1 MTGRPPRSR
10 ACSEVSSVTILEEIT
25 AYAHDCIDGEWSSR
39 SCQKHKWACM
49 RLLRDVER
57 MGTEGFPYVWNE
69 DRAQSIVDWFKYLRH
84 SKGILA
90 GQPIYLTTW
99 QKFCICQIYGWVRM
113 ETRTR
118 RFRKSYKQVARKN
131 AKSQEQG
138 GVGLY
143 EMSVTATK
151 NHEVAETYTAGTKR
165 DQSKVVFREAD
176 LMLRGS
182 PLRTKFKVRRDS
194 IEHLATGST
203 MKPLSKDDRKEG
215 DGSNPALL
223 TLDEYH
229 QHPTAEF
236 YDLGLGS
243 QTIEPLLNII
253 TTAGV
258 DLNYPCYVQEYQ
270 YCSRILDPDS
280 DVEDDAYF
288 VDICELDPE
297 DYENLDNLDNEE
309 LWWKANPIRMSY
321 PEGRQKIREE
331 WAIAKEVPE
340 KMSIFLTKLMDVWVQ
355 ARQNGYM
362 NMSKWKACEVE
373 ELPIDIKG
381 QPVYIGLDLS
391 AKLDM
396 TSVSFVIPFTRSNDD
411 RGNPILEYIIFCHS
425 FIPSRERLIEHI
437 RVDKVAYD
445 AWERQGFITVTN
457 TPIVDQSQMLNYIFD
472 FVKSHEL
479 KIQCFCFD
487 PANAAKIMMDLAAE
501 GFVVEEVFQS
511 YKHLNEATCGF
522 REQVY
527 SRHVY
532 YLHNPM
538 LNYAMGN
545 AVLRMNNG
553 LIKVDKDATTKRIDP
568 VDATLCGFKLASYHD
583 FGTDFEEAIEAFL
596 NMEL

>member
-1 MTGRPPRSR
+1 
-10 ACSEVSSVTILEEIT
+10 
-25 AYAHDCIDGEWSSR
+25 
-39 SCQKHKWACM
+39 M
-49 RLLRDVER
+49 RLLRDIER
-57 MGTEGFPYVWNE
+57 MGTEEFPYVWNE
-69 DRAQSIVDWFKYLRH
+69 DKAQSIVDWFKYLRH
-84 SKGILA
+84 SKGVLA
-90 GQPIYLTTW
+90 GQPIHLTTW
-99 QKFCICQIYGWVRM
+99 QKFCLCQIYGWVRI
-113 ETRTR
+113 ETGRR

-131 AKSQEQG
+131 AKSQEQA
-138 GVGLY
+138 GVALY

-165 DQSKVVFREAD
+165 EQSRVVFGEAD

-182 PLRTKFKVRRDS
+182 PLRTKFKIRRDS
-194 IEHLATGST
+194 IEHIATGST
-203 MKPLSKDDRKEG
+203 MKPLSKDDRKTG

-223 TLDEYH
+223 TIDEYH
-229 QHPTAEF
+229 QHQTTEF

-243 QTIEPLLNII
+243 QTRESLLNII

-288 VDICELDPE
+288 VDILELDPE

-331 WAIAKEVPE
+331 WEIAKEIPE
-340 KMSIFLTKLMDVWVQ
+340 KMSIFLTKMMDIWVQ

-362 NMSKWKACEVE
+362 NMAKWKACEVT

-411 RGNPILEYIIFCHS
+411 RGNPNLEYIVFCHS
-425 FIPSRERLIEHI
+425 FIPNRERLIEHI

-457 TPIVDQSQMLNYIFD
+457 TPIVDQSQMLNYIFE

-501 GFVVEEVFQS
+501 GFEVEEVFQS

-527 SRHVY
+527 SHHVF

-568 VDATLCGFKLASYHD
+568 VDSTLCGFKLASYHD

>member
-1 MTGRPPRSR
+1 M
-10 ACSEVSSVTILEEIT
+10 TILEEIT

-49 RLLRDVER
+49 RLLRDIER

-99 QKFCICQIYGWVRM
+99 QKFCLCQIYGWVRM

-118 RFRKSYKQVARKN
+118 RFRKSYKQVGRKN
-131 AKSQEQG
+131 AKSQEQA
-138 GVGLY
+138 GVALY

-288 VDICELDPE
+288 VDICELEPE

-340 KMSIFLTKLMDVWVQ
+340 KMSIFLTKMMNVWVQ

-362 NMSKWKACEVE
+362 NMVKWKACEVK

-396 TSVSFVIPFTRSNDD
+396 TSVSFVIPFTREDD
-411 RGNPILEYIIFCHS
+411 ERGNPVLEYIVFCHS

-445 AWERQGFITVTN
+445 AWERQGYITVTD
-457 TPIVDQSQMLNYIFD
+457 TPIVDQSRMLNYIFE

-527 SRHVY
+527 SHHVF

-568 VDATLCGFKLASYHD
+568 VDSTLCGFKLASYHD

>member
-1 MTGRPPRSR
+1 M
-10 ACSEVSSVTILEEIT
+10 TILEEIT

-49 RLLRDVER
+49 RLLRDIER

-229 QHPTAEF
+229 QHPTTEF

-340 KMSIFLTKLMDVWVQ
+340 KMSIFLTKMMNVWVQ

-362 NMSKWKACEVE
+362 NMAKWKACEVK

-396 TSVSFVIPFTRSNDD
+396 TSVSFVIPFTREDD
-411 RGNPILEYIIFCHS
+411 ERGNPVLEYIVFCHS

-445 AWERQGFITVTN
+445 AWERQGYITVTD
-457 TPIVDQSQMLNYIFD
+457 TPIVDQSRMLNYIFE

-527 SRHVY
+527 SHHVF

-568 VDATLCGFKLASYHD
+568 VDSTLCGFKLASYHD

>member
-1 MTGRPPRSR
+1 M
-10 ACSEVSSVTILEEIT
+10 TILEEIA

-49 RLLRDVER
+49 RLLRDIER
-57 MGTEGFPYVWNE
+57 MGTEEFPYVWNE

-84 SKGILA
+84 SKGVLA

-99 QKFCICQIYGWVRM
+99 QKFCICQIYGWVHM

-203 MKPLSKDDRKEG
+203 MKPLSKDDRREG

-340 KMSIFLTKLMDVWVQ
+340 KMSIFLTKMMNVWVQ

-362 NMSKWKACEVE
+362 NMAKWKACEVT

-396 TSVSFVIPFTRSNDD
+396 TSVSFVIPFSREDD
-411 RGNPILEYIIFCHS
+411 ERGNPVLEYIVFCHS

-445 AWERQGFITVTN
+445 AWERQGFITVTD
-457 TPIVDQSQMLNYIFD
+457 TPIVDQSRMLNYIFE

-527 SRHVY
+527 SRHVF

-568 VDATLCGFKLASYHD
+568 VDSTLCGFKLASYHD

>member
-1 MTGRPPRSR
+1 M
-10 ACSEVSSVTILEEIT
+10 TILEEIT

-49 RLLRDVER
+49 RLLRDIER

-131 AKSQEQG
+131 AKSQEQA

-182 PLRTKFKVRRDS
+182 PLKPKFKVRRDS
-194 IEHLATGST
+194 IEHIATGST
-203 MKPLSKDDRKEG
+203 MKPLSKDDKKEG

-270 YCSRILDPDS
+270 YCSRILDPNS

-340 KMSIFLTKLMDVWVQ
+340 KMSIFLTKMMNVWVQ

-362 NMSKWKACEVE
+362 NMAKWKACEVK

-396 TSVSFVIPFTRSNDD
+396 TSVSFVIPFTREDDD
-411 RGNPILEYIIFCHS
+411 RGNPVLEYIVFCHS

-437 RVDKVAYD
+437 RMDKVAYD
-445 AWERQGFITVTN
+445 AWERQGFITVTD
-457 TPIVDQSQMLNYIFD
+457 TPIVDQSRMLNYIFE

-527 SRHVY
+527 SHHIF

-545 AVLRMNNG
+545 AVLRVNNG

-568 VDATLCGFKLASYHD
+568 VDSTLCGFKLASYHD
-583 FGTDFEEAIEAFL
+583 FGMDFEEAIEAFL

>member
-1 MTGRPPRSR
+1 M
-10 ACSEVSSVTILEEIT
+10 TILEEIT

-49 RLLRDVER
+49 RLLRDIER

-99 QKFCICQIYGWVRM
+99 QKFCICQIYGWVHM

-340 KMSIFLTKLMDVWVQ
+340 KMSIFLTKMMNVWVQ

-362 NMSKWKACEVE
+362 NMAKWKACEVK

-396 TSVSFVIPFTRSNDD
+396 TSVSFVIPFTREDD
-411 RGNPILEYIIFCHS
+411 ERGNPVLEYIVFCHS

-445 AWERQGFITVTN
+445 AWERQGFITVTD
-457 TPIVDQSQMLNYIFD
+457 TPIVDQSRMLNYIFE

-527 SRHVY
+527 SRHVF

-568 VDATLCGFKLASYHD
+568 VDSTLCGFKLASYHD

>member
-1 MTGRPPRSR
+1 
-10 ACSEVSSVTILEEIT
+10 
-25 AYAHDCIDGEWSSR
+25 
-39 SCQKHKWACM
+39 M
-49 RLLRDVER
+49 RLLRDIER
-57 MGTEGFPYVWNE
+57 IGTEEFPYIWNE
-69 DRAQSIVDWFKYLRH
+69 DKAQSIVDWFKYLRH
-84 SKGILA
+84 SKGVLA
-90 GQPIYLTTW
+90 GQPIHLTTW
-99 QKFCICQIYGWVRM
+99 QKFCLCQIYGWVHI
-113 ETRTR
+113 ETNRR

-131 AKSQEQG
+131 AKSQEQA
-138 GVGLY
+138 GVALY

-165 DQSKVVFREAD
+165 EQSRVVFGEAD

-182 PLRTKFKVRRDS
+182 PLRTKFKIRRDS
-194 IEHLATGST
+194 IEHIATGST
-203 MKPLSKDDRKEG
+203 MKPLSKDDRKTG

-223 TLDEYH
+223 TIDEYH
-229 QHPTAEF
+229 QHQTTEF

-243 QTIEPLLNII
+243 QTREPLLNII

-288 VDICELDPE
+288 VDILELDPE

-331 WAIAKEVPE
+331 WEIAKEIPE
-340 KMSIFLTKLMDVWVQ
+340 KMSIFLTKMMDIWVQ

-362 NMSKWKACEVE
+362 DMAKWKACEVTV
-373 ELPIDIKG
+373 LPIDIKG

-396 TSVSFVIPFTRSNDD
+396 TSVSFVIPFTRLNDD
-411 RGNPILEYIIFCHS
+411 RGNPILEYIVFCHS

-445 AWERQGFITVTN
+445 AWERQGFITVTD
-457 TPIVDQSQMLNYIFD
+457 TPIVDQSRMLNYIFE

-501 GFVVEEVFQS
+501 GFEVEEVFQS

-527 SRHVY
+527 SHHVF

-568 VDATLCGFKLASYHD
+568 VDSTLCGFKLASYHD

>member
-1 MTGRPPRSR
+1 
-10 ACSEVSSVTILEEIT
+10 
-25 AYAHDCIDGEWSSR
+25 
-39 SCQKHKWACM
+39 M
-49 RLLRDVER
+49 RLLRDIER

-113 ETRTR
+113 DTRTR

-131 AKSQEQG
+131 AKSQEQA
-138 GVGLY
+138 GVALY

-229 QHPTAEF
+229 QHPTTEF

-340 KMSIFLTKLMDVWVQ
+340 KMSIFLTKMMDVWVQ

-362 NMSKWKACEVE
+362 NMSKWKACEVA

-396 TSVSFVIPFTRSNDD
+396 TSVSFVIPFTREDD
-411 RGNPILEYIIFCHS
+411 ERGNPVLEYIVFCHS

-445 AWERQGFITVTN
+445 AWERQGFITVTD
-457 TPIVDQSQMLNYIFD
+457 TPIVDQSRMLNYIFE

>member
-1 MTGRPPRSR
+1 M
-10 ACSEVSSVTILEEIT
+10 TILEEIT

-49 RLLRDVER
+49 RLLRDIER
-57 MGTEGFPYVWNE
+57 MGTEEFPYVWNE
-69 DRAQSIVDWFKYLRH
+69 ARAQSIVDWFSYLRH
-84 SKGILA
+84 SKGVLA

-99 QKFCICQIYGWVRM
+99 QKFRICQIYGWVHKDTGR
-113 ETRTR
+113 R
-118 RFRKSYKQVARKN
+118 RFRKSYTQVGRKN
-131 AKSQEQG
+131 AKSQEQA

-143 EMSVTATK
+143 EMSVTPTK

-340 KMSIFLTKLMDVWVQ
+340 KMSIFLTKMMNVWVQ

-362 NMSKWKACEVE
+362 NMSKWKACEVT

-396 TSVSFVIPFTRSNDD
+396 TSVSFVIPFTREDD
-411 RGNPILEYIIFCHS
+411 ERGNPVLEYIVFCHS

-445 AWERQGFITVTN
+445 AWERQGFITVTD
-457 TPIVDQSQMLNYIFD
+457 TPIVDQSRMLNYIFE

-527 SRHVY
+527 SRHVF

-568 VDATLCGFKLASYHD
+568 VDSTLCGFKLASYHD

>member
-1 MTGRPPRSR
+1 M
-10 ACSEVSSVTILEEIT
+10 TILEEIT

-49 RLLRDVER
+49 RLLRDIER

-118 RFRKSYKQVARKN
+118 RFRKSYKQFGRKN
-131 AKSQEQG
+131 AKSQEQA
-138 GVGLY
+138 GVALY

-288 VDICELDPE
+288 VDICELEPE

-340 KMSIFLTKLMDVWVQ
+340 KMSIFLTKMMNVWVQ

-362 NMSKWKACEVE
+362 NMVKWKACEVK

-396 TSVSFVIPFTRSNDD
+396 TSVSFVIPFTREDD
-411 RGNPILEYIIFCHS
+411 ERGNPVLEYIVFCHS

-445 AWERQGFITVTN
+445 AWERQGYITVTD
-457 TPIVDQSQMLNYIFD
+457 TPIVDQSRMLNYIFE

-527 SRHVY
+527 SHHVF

-568 VDATLCGFKLASYHD
+568 VDSTLCGFKLASYHD

>member
-425 FIPSRERLIEHI
+425 FIPSRERLSEHI

>member
-1 MTGRPPRSR
+1 M
-10 ACSEVSSVTILEEIT
+10 TILEEIT
-25 AYAHDCIDGEWSSR
+25 AYAHDCIEGQWSLR
-39 SCQKHKWACM
+39 SCRKHKQACM
-49 RLLRDVER
+49 RLLRDIDR
-57 MGTEGFPYVWNE
+57 IGSDDFPYVWNE
-69 DRAQSIVDWFKYLRH
+69 ARAQSIVDWFSYLRH

-90 GQPIYLTTW
+90 GKPIRLTTW
-99 QKFCICQIYGWVRM
+99 QKFRLCQLYGWNHKD
-113 ETRTR
+113 TGLR
-118 RFRKSYKQVARKN
+118 RFRKSYTQVGRKN
-131 AKSQEQG
+131 AKSQEQA
-138 GVGLY
+138 GVALY
-143 EMSVTATK
+143 EMSVTAMK
-151 NHEVAETYTAGTKR
+151 NGEVAEVYTAGTKR
-165 DQSKVVFREAD
+165 EQSLVVFNEAD

-182 PLRTKFKVRRDS
+182 PLRPKFKVGVNKITHRAS
-194 IEHLATGST
+194 AST
-203 MKPLSKDDRKEG
+203 MKPLSKDDRKTG
-215 DGSNPALL
+215 DGSNPAMLIV
-223 TLDEYH
+223 DEYH
-229 QHPTAEF
+229 QHQTSEF

-243 QTIEPLLNII
+243 QTIEPLLMCI

-270 YCSRILDPDS
+270 LCSRILDPDS
-280 DVEDDAYF
+280 DVEDDTYLI
-288 VDICELDPE
+288 DICELDPE
-297 DYENLDNLDNEE
+297 DYEDIDSLDNEE

-321 PEGRQKIREE
+321 AKGREKIYLE
-331 WAIAKEVPE
+331 WKTAREVPE
-340 KMSIFLTKLMDVWVQ
+340 KMSMFLTKLMNIWVQ

-362 NMSKWKACEVE
+362 NMVKWKACEVK
-373 ELPIDIKG
+373 ELPIDIRG
-381 QPVYIGLDLS
+381 NPVYIGLDLS

-411 RGNPILEYIIFCHS
+411 RGNPILEYIVFCHS
-425 FIPSRERLIEHI
+425 FIPNRERLVEHI

-445 AWERQGFITVTN
+445 AWERQGFITVTD
-457 TPIVDQSQMLNYIFD
+457 TPIVDQSQMLNYIFG
-472 FVKSHEL
+472 FVKDHEL

-487 PANAAKIMMDLAAE
+487 PANAAKIMMELSDE
-501 GFVVEEVFQS
+501 GFAVEEVFQS

-527 SRHVY
+527 SRNVY

-545 AVLRMNNG
+545 AVLRVNNG

>member
-1 MTGRPPRSR
+1 
-10 ACSEVSSVTILEEIT
+10 
-25 AYAHDCIDGEWSSR
+25 
-39 SCQKHKWACM
+39 M
-49 RLLRDVER
+49 RLLRDIER
-57 MGTEGFPYVWNE
+57 MGTEEFPYVWNE
-69 DRAQSIVDWFKYLRH
+69 DKAQSIVDWFMYLRH
-84 SKGILA
+84 SKGVLA
-90 GQPIYLTTW
+90 GQPIHLTTW
-99 QKFCICQIYGWVRM
+99 QKFCLCQIYGWVHI
-113 ETRTR
+113 ETNRR

-131 AKSQEQG
+131 AKSQEQA
-138 GVGLY
+138 GVALY
-143 EMSVTATK
+143 EMSVTATR

-165 DQSKVVFREAD
+165 EQSRVVFGEAD

-182 PLRTKFKVRRDS
+182 PLRTKFKIRRDS
-194 IEHLATGST
+194 IEHIATGST
-203 MKPLSKDDRKEG
+203 MKPLSKDDRKTG

-223 TLDEYH
+223 TIDEYH
-229 QHPTAEF
+229 QHQTTEF

-243 QTIEPLLNII
+243 QTREPLLNII

-288 VDICELDPE
+288 VDILELDPE
-297 DYENLDNLDNEE
+297 DYEKLDNLDNEE

-331 WAIAKEVPE
+331 WEIAKEIPE
-340 KMSIFLTKLMDVWVQ
+340 KMSIILTKMMDIWVQ

-362 NMSKWKACEVE
+362 NMAKWKACEVKV
-373 ELPIDIKG
+373 LPIDLKG

-411 RGNPILEYIIFCHS
+411 RGNPILEYIVFCHS

-445 AWERQGFITVTN
+445 AWERQGFITVTD

-501 GFVVEEVFQS
+501 GFEVEEVFQS

-527 SRHVY
+527 SHHVF

-568 VDATLCGFKLASYHD
+568 VDSTLCGFKLASYHD

>member
-1 MTGRPPRSR
+1 
-10 ACSEVSSVTILEEIT
+10 
-25 AYAHDCIDGEWSSR
+25 
-39 SCQKHKWACM
+39 M
-49 RLLRDVER
+49 RLLRDIER
-57 MGTEGFPYVWNE
+57 MGTERFPYVWNE

-84 SKGILA
+84 SKGVLA

-99 QKFCICQIYGWVRM
+99 QKFCLCQIYGWVRM

-131 AKSQEQG
+131 AKSQEQA

-182 PLRTKFKVRRDS
+182 PLKPKFKVRRDS
-194 IEHLATGST
+194 IEHIATGST
-203 MKPLSKDDRKEG
+203 MKPLSKDDKKEG

-258 DLNYPCYVQEYQ
+258 DLNYPCHVQEYQ
-270 YCSRILDPDS
+270 YCSRILDPNS

-340 KMSIFLTKLMDVWVQ
+340 KMSIFLTKMMNVWVQ

-362 NMSKWKACEVE
+362 NMAKWKACEVK

-381 QPVYIGLDLS
+381 QPVYVGLDLS

-396 TSVSFVIPFTRSNDD
+396 TSVSFVIPFTREDDD
-411 RGNPILEYIIFCHS
+411 RGNPVLEYIVFCHS

-445 AWERQGFITVTN
+445 AWERQGFITVTD
-457 TPIVDQSQMLNYIFD
+457 TPIVDQSRMLNYIFE

-545 AVLRMNNG
+545 AVLRVNNG

-568 VDATLCGFKLASYHD
+568 VDSTLCGFKLASYHD

>member
-10 ACSEVSSVTILEEIT
+10 TCSEVSSVTILEEIT
-25 AYAHDCIDGEWSSR
+25 AYAHDCIDGKWSSR

-49 RLLRDVER
+49 RLLRDIER

-113 ETRTR
+113 DTRTR

-331 WAIAKEVPE
+331 WMIAKEVPE
-340 KMSIFLTKLMDVWVQ
+340 KMSIFLTKMMDVWVQ

-396 TSVSFVIPFTRSNDD
+396 TSVSFVIPFTREDDD
-411 RGNPILEYIIFCHS
+411 RGNPVLEYIVFCHS

-445 AWERQGFITVTN
+445 AWERQGFITVTD
-457 TPIVDQSQMLNYIFD
+457 TPIVDQSRMLNYIFE

>member
-1 MTGRPPRSR
+1 
-10 ACSEVSSVTILEEIT
+10 
-25 AYAHDCIDGEWSSR
+25 
-39 SCQKHKWACM
+39 M
-49 RLLRDVER
+49 RLLRDIER

-99 QKFCICQIYGWVRM
+99 QKFCICQIYGWVHM

-321 PEGRQKIREE
+321 PEGR
-331 WAIAKEVPE
+331 
-340 KMSIFLTKLMDVWVQ
+340 
-355 ARQNGYM
+355 
-362 NMSKWKACEVE
+362 
-373 ELPIDIKG
+373 
-381 QPVYIGLDLS
+381 
-391 AKLDM
+391 
-396 TSVSFVIPFTRSNDD
+396 
-411 RGNPILEYIIFCHS
+411 
-425 FIPSRERLIEHI
+425 
-437 RVDKVAYD
+437 
-445 AWERQGFITVTN
+445 
-457 TPIVDQSQMLNYIFD
+457 
-472 FVKSHEL
+472 
-479 KIQCFCFD
+479 
-487 PANAAKIMMDLAAE
+487 
-501 GFVVEEVFQS
+501 
-511 YKHLNEATCGF
+511 
-522 REQVY
+522 
-527 SRHVY
+527 
-532 YLHNPM
+532 
-538 LNYAMGN
+538 
-545 AVLRMNNG
+545 
-553 LIKVDKDATTKRIDP
+553 
-568 VDATLCGFKLASYHD
+568 
-583 FGTDFEEAIEAFL
+583 
-596 NMEL
+596 

>member
-1 MTGRPPRSR
+1 
-10 ACSEVSSVTILEEIT
+10 
-25 AYAHDCIDGEWSSR
+25 
-39 SCQKHKWACM
+39 M
-49 RLLRDVER
+49 RLLRDIER
-57 MGTEGFPYVWNE
+57 MGTEEFPYIWNE
-69 DRAQSIVDWFKYLRH
+69 DKAQSIVDWFKYLRH
-84 SKGILA
+84 SKGVLA
-90 GQPIYLTTW
+90 GQPIHLTTW
-99 QKFCICQIYGWVRM
+99 QKFCLCQIYGWVHI
-113 ETRTR
+113 ETNRR

-131 AKSQEQG
+131 AKSQEQA
-138 GVGLY
+138 GVALY

-165 DQSKVVFREAD
+165 EQSRVVFGEAD

-182 PLRTKFKVRRDS
+182 PLRTKFKIRRDS
-194 IEHLATGST
+194 IEHIATGST
-203 MKPLSKDDRKEG
+203 MKPLSKDDRKTG

-223 TLDEYH
+223 TIDEYH
-229 QHPTAEF
+229 QHQTTEF

-243 QTIEPLLNII
+243 QTREPLLNII

-280 DVEDDAYF
+280 DVEDDAYY
-288 VDICELDPE
+288 VDILELDPE

-331 WAIAKEVPE
+331 WEIAKEIPE
-340 KMSIFLTKLMDVWVQ
+340 KMSIFLTKMMDIWVQ

-362 NMSKWKACEVE
+362 DMAKWKACEVT

-396 TSVSFVIPFTRSNDD
+396 TSVSFVIPFTRLNDD
-411 RGNPILEYIIFCHS
+411 RGNPILEYIVFCHS

-445 AWERQGFITVTN
+445 AWERQGFITVTD

-472 FVKSHEL
+472 FVKSREL

-501 GFVVEEVFQS
+501 GFEVEEVFQS

-527 SRHVY
+527 SHHVF

-568 VDATLCGFKLASYHD
+568 VDSTLCGFKLASYHD

>member
-1 MTGRPPRSR
+1 M
-10 ACSEVSSVTILEEIT
+10 TILEEIT

-49 RLLRDVER
+49 RLLRDIER

-194 IEHLATGST
+194 IEHIATGST

-229 QHPTAEF
+229 QHPTTEF

-340 KMSIFLTKLMDVWVQ
+340 KMSIFLTKMMDVWVQ

-362 NMSKWKACEVE
+362 NMAKWKACEVK

-411 RGNPILEYIIFCHS
+411 RGNPILEYIVFCHS

-445 AWERQGFITVTN
+445 AWERQGFITVTD
-457 TPIVDQSQMLNYIFD
+457 TPIVDQSRMMNYIFE
-472 FVKSHEL
+472 FVKNHEL

-545 AVLRMNNG
+545 AILRVNNG

-568 VDATLCGFKLASYHD
+568 VDSTLCGFKLASYHD
-583 FGTDFEEAIEAFL
+583 FGMDFEEAIEAFL

>member
-1 MTGRPPRSR
+1 
-10 ACSEVSSVTILEEIT
+10 VTILEEIT

-49 RLLRDVER
+49 RLLRDIER

-90 GQPIYLTTW
+90 GQQIYLTTW

-243 QTIEPLLNII
+243 QTMEPLLNII

-340 KMSIFLTKLMDVWVQ
+340 KMSIFLTKMMDVWVQ

-362 NMSKWKACEVE
+362 NMSKWKACEVT

-396 TSVSFVIPFTRSNDD
+396 TSVSFVIPFTREDD
-411 RGNPILEYIIFCHS
+411 GRGNPVLEYIVFCHS

-445 AWERQGFITVTN
+445 AWERQGFITVTD
-457 TPIVDQSQMLNYIFD
+457 TPIVDQSRMLNYIFE

-568 VDATLCGFKLASYHD
+568 VDSTLCGFKLASYHD

>member
-1 MTGRPPRSR
+1 
-10 ACSEVSSVTILEEIT
+10 
-25 AYAHDCIDGEWSSR
+25 
-39 SCQKHKWACM
+39 
-49 RLLRDVER
+49 

-99 QKFCICQIYGWVRM
+99 QKFRICQIYGWVHKNTGR
-113 ETRTR
+113 R
-118 RFRKSYKQVARKN
+118 RFRKSYTQVGRKN

-182 PLRTKFKVRRDS
+182 PLKPKFKVRRDS

-229 QHPTAEF
+229 QHPTTEF

-280 DVEDDAYF
+280 DVEDDTYM

-340 KMSIFLTKLMDVWVQ
+340 KMSIFLTKMMDVWVQ

-362 NMSKWKACEVE
+362 NMSKWKACEVT

-396 TSVSFVIPFTRSNDD
+396 TSVSFVIPFTRENDE
-411 RGNPILEYIIFCHS
+411 RGNPVLEYIVFCHS

-445 AWERQGFITVTN
+445 AWERQGFITVTD
-457 TPIVDQSQMLNYIFD
+457 TPIVDQSRMLNYIFE

-527 SRHVY
+527 SGHVY

-545 AVLRMNNG
+545 AVLRTNNG

-568 VDATLCGFKLASYHD
+568 VDSTLCGFKLASYHD
-583 FGTDFEEAIEAFL
+583 FGMDFEEAIEAFL

>member
-10 ACSEVSSVTILEEIT
+10 VCSEVSSVTILEEIT
-25 AYAHDCIDGEWSSR
+25 AYAHDCIDGDLSSR

-49 RLLRDVER
+49 RLLRDIER

-99 QKFCICQIYGWVRM
+99 QKFRICQIYGWVHKDTGR
-113 ETRTR
+113 R
-118 RFRKSYKQVARKN
+118 RFRKSYTQVGRKN
-131 AKSQEQG
+131 AKSQEQA

-165 DQSKVVFREAD
+165 DQSKIVFKEAN

-182 PLRTKFKVRRDS
+182 PLKPKFKVRRDS
-194 IEHLATGST
+194 IEHIATGST
-203 MKPLSKDDRKEG
+203 MKPLSKDDKKEG

-229 QHPTAEF
+229 QHQTTEF

-270 YCSRILDPDS
+270 YCSRILDPNS
-280 DVEDDAYF
+280 DVEDDTYM

-340 KMSIFLTKLMDVWVQ
+340 KMSIFLTKMMNVWVQ

-362 NMSKWKACEVE
+362 NMAKWKACEVKK
-373 ELPIDIKG
+373 LPIDIKG

-396 TSVSFVIPFTRSNDD
+396 TSVSFVIPFTREDDD
-411 RGNPILEYIIFCHS
+411 RGNPVLEYIVFCHS
-425 FIPSRERLIEHI
+425 FIPNRERLIEHI

-445 AWERQGFITVTN
+445 AWERQGFITVTD
-457 TPIVDQSQMLNYIFD
+457 TPIVDQSRMLNYIFE

-527 SRHVY
+527 SHHVF

>member
-1 MTGRPPRSR
+1 M
-10 ACSEVSSVTILEEIT
+10 TILEEIA

-49 RLLRDVER
+49 RLLRDIER
-57 MGTEGFPYVWNE
+57 MGTEEFPYVWNE

-84 SKGILA
+84 SKGVLA

-203 MKPLSKDDRKEG
+203 MKPLSKDDRREG

-340 KMSIFLTKLMDVWVQ
+340 KMSIFLTKMMNVWVQ

-362 NMSKWKACEVE
+362 NMAKWKACEVK

-396 TSVSFVIPFTRSNDD
+396 TSVSFVIPFAREDD
-411 RGNPILEYIIFCHS
+411 ERGNPVLEYIVFCHS

-445 AWERQGFITVTN
+445 AWERQGYITVTD
-457 TPIVDQSQMLNYIFD
+457 TPIVDQSRMLNYIFK
-472 FVKSHEL
+472 FIKSHEL

-527 SRHVY
+527 SGHVY

-545 AVLRMNNG
+545 AVLRTNNG

-568 VDATLCGFKLASYHD
+568 VDSTLCGFKLASYHD
-583 FGTDFEEAIEAFL
+583 FGMDFEEAIEAFL

>member
-10 ACSEVSSVTILEEIT
+10 VCSEVSSVTILEEIT
-25 AYAHDCIDGEWSSR
+25 AYAHDCIDGDLSSR

-49 RLLRDVER
+49 RLLRDIER
-57 MGTEGFPYVWNE
+57 MGTKEFPYVWNE

-84 SKGILA
+84 SKGVLA
-90 GQPIYLTTW
+90 GRPIYLTTW
-99 QKFCICQIYGWVRM
+99 QKFRICQIYGWVHKDTGR
-113 ETRTR
+113 R
-118 RFRKSYKQVARKN
+118 RFRKSYTQVGRKN
-131 AKSQEQG
+131 AKSQEQA

-182 PLRTKFKVRRDS
+182 PLKPKFKVRRDS
-194 IEHLATGST
+194 IEHIATGST

-229 QHPTAEF
+229 QHPTTEF

-362 NMSKWKACEVE
+362 NMAKWKACEVK

-396 TSVSFVIPFTRSNDD
+396 TSVSFVIPFTREDD
-411 RGNPILEYIIFCHS
+411 ERGNPVLEYIVFCHS

-445 AWERQGFITVTN
+445 AWERQGFITVTD
-457 TPIVDQSQMLNYIFD
+457 TPIVDQSRMLNYIFE

-527 SRHVY
+527 SHHVF

>member
-1 MTGRPPRSR
+1 M
-10 ACSEVSSVTILEEIT
+10 TILEEIT
-25 AYAHDCIDGEWSSR
+25 AYAHDCIDGKWSSR

-49 RLLRDVER
+49 RLLRDIER

-113 ETRTR
+113 DTRTR

-331 WAIAKEVPE
+331 WMIAKEVPE
-340 KMSIFLTKLMDVWVQ
+340 KMSIFLTKMMDVWVQ

-396 TSVSFVIPFTRSNDD
+396 TSVSFVIPFTREDDD
-411 RGNPILEYIIFCHS
+411 RGNPVLEYIVFCHS

-445 AWERQGFITVTN
+445 AWERQGFITVTD
-457 TPIVDQSQMLNYIFD
+457 TPIVDQSRMLNYIFE

>member
-1 MTGRPPRSR
+1 
-10 ACSEVSSVTILEEIT
+10 
-25 AYAHDCIDGEWSSR
+25 
-39 SCQKHKWACM
+39 
-49 RLLRDVER
+49 
-57 MGTEGFPYVWNE
+57 MGTEEFPYVWNE

-84 SKGILA
+84 SKGVLA

-203 MKPLSKDDRKEG
+203 MKPLSKDDRREG

-340 KMSIFLTKLMDVWVQ
+340 KMSIFLTKMMNVWVQ

-362 NMSKWKACEVE
+362 NMAKWKACEVK

-396 TSVSFVIPFTRSNDD
+396 TSVSFVIPFAREDD
-411 RGNPILEYIIFCHS
+411 ERGNPVLEYIVFCHS

-445 AWERQGFITVTN
+445 AWERQGYITVTD
-457 TPIVDQSQMLNYIFD
+457 TPIVDQSRMLNYIFK
-472 FVKSHEL
+472 FIKSHEL

-527 SRHVY
+527 SGHVY

-545 AVLRMNNG
+545 AVLRTNNG

-568 VDATLCGFKLASYHD
+568 VDSTLCGFKLASYHD
-583 FGTDFEEAIEAFL
+583 FGMDFEEAIEAFL

>member
-1 MTGRPPRSR
+1 
-10 ACSEVSSVTILEEIT
+10 
-25 AYAHDCIDGEWSSR
+25 
-39 SCQKHKWACM
+39 M
-49 RLLRDVER
+49 RLLRDIER
-57 MGTEGFPYVWNE
+57 MGTEEFPYVWNE
-69 DRAQSIVDWFKYLRH
+69 DKAQSIVDWFKYLRH
-84 SKGILA
+84 SKGVLA
-90 GQPIYLTTW
+90 GQPIHLTTW
-99 QKFCICQIYGWVRM
+99 QKFCLCQIYGWVRI
-113 ETRTR
+113 ETGRR

-131 AKSQEQG
+131 AKSQEQA
-138 GVGLY
+138 GVALY

-165 DQSKVVFREAD
+165 EQSRVVFGEAD

-182 PLRTKFKVRRDS
+182 PLRTKFKIRRDS
-194 IEHLATGST
+194 IEHIATGST
-203 MKPLSKDDRKEG
+203 MKPLSKDDRKTG

-223 TLDEYH
+223 TIDEYH
-229 QHPTAEF
+229 QHQTTEF

-243 QTIEPLLNII
+243 QTRESLLNII

-288 VDICELDPE
+288 VDILELDPE

-331 WAIAKEVPE
+331 WEIAKEIPE
-340 KMSIFLTKLMDVWVQ
+340 KMSIFLTKLMNIWVQ

-362 NMSKWKACEVE
+362 NMAKWKACEVKA
-373 ELPIDIKG
+373 LPIDIKG

-411 RGNPILEYIIFCHS
+411 RGNPILEYIVFCHS
-425 FIPSRERLIEHI
+425 FIPNRERLIEHI

-457 TPIVDQSQMLNYIFD
+457 TPIVDQSQMLNYIFE

-501 GFVVEEVFQS
+501 GFEVEEVFQS

-527 SRHVY
+527 SHHVF

-568 VDATLCGFKLASYHD
+568 VDSTLCGFKLASYHD